1 MAEIDFR
8 LLTELIFLRKRVM
21 LGFGEGFSVDSI
33 IQNELIVSEEA
44 REKGD
49 FFGAI

>member
-8 LLTELIFLRKRVM
+8 LLTELIFLRKRVIM
-21 LGFGEGFSVDSI
+21 DFGERFSVDSI
-33 IQNELIVSEEA
+33 IQNELIVSEDEKA
-44 REKGD
+44 KGD